1 MQLYQGII
9 MYSKLQYISQGETAT
24 EQLHNIREAIGA
36 GCKWV
41 QLRFKNATP
50 EELTALAVQVKRICT
65 DQGVTYIINDHPLIA
80 KAVDADGLHVGLTD
94 MRIGD
99 ARKILGNNKI
109 IGGTANTLQD
119 ILQRVQEGCDY
130 IGLGPF
136 RFTTTKKNLS
146 PILGIEGY
154 KRISDELKLQQIS
167 IPVYAIGGIVLED
180 ITAIMQAGIYGIA
193 VSGIITH
200 HPDKKLLLQQINTLL
215 YETVDHSG

>member
-1 MQLYQGII
+1 MRRW
-9 MYSKLQYISQGETAT
+9 TASYYAPNF
-24 EQLHNIREAIGA
+24 LMP
-36 GCKWV
+36 
-41 QLRFKNATP
+41 P
-50 EELTALAVQVKRICT
+50 EELMALAIQVKRICT
-65 DQGVTYIINDHPLIA
+65 DPGVTYIIIDHPLIA

-94 MRIGD
+94 IRIGD
-99 ARKILGNNKI
+99 ARKILGDNKI

-146 PILGIEGY
+146 PILGMEGY
-154 KRISDELKLQQIS
+154 KRISDELKLQQVS

-180 ITAIMQAGIYGIA
+180 MTAIMQAGIYGIA